1 MDCHVP
7 ISPAGPAKTGSLA
20 GIRVVDLTRILGGP
34 YCTQILGDHG
44 ADIIKIEPPQG
55 DDTRTWGPPFVG
67 DTAAYFNGMNRNKRA
82 MVLDLKQPAAREVL
96 LCLLSGADVMVENY
110 KPGTLEAWGIGRD
123 VLAARFPR
131 LVHASVT
138 GFGENGPLGGMPGYD
153 AALQAASGLMSVNGA
168 PDGPA
173 TRLGVPIVD
182 MVTGLNATI
191 GILLALHERTRSGL
205 GQWIDVALFDCALS
219 VLHPH
224 PSNYFASGVVP
235 GRSGNAHP
243 NVAPYDTFTTATT
256 PIFLAVGNDGQFAK
270 LCHVLGAPD
279 LAADPAYASNADRS
293 RNRETLKPALQ
304 NLMRER
310 DCAALADTLIRA
322 GVPCGAVLTV
332 AEALVQPQAVARGIV
347 VELGAYRGVASP
359 IKLSRTPASYDS
371 PPPAKGQ
378 HTEEVLS
385 ELAARHGQLHLAPR
399 L

>member
-1 MDCHVP
+1 MASHAP
-7 ISPAGPAKTGSLA
+7 TKPGALA

-44 ADIIKIEPPQG
+44 ADVIKVEPPQG

-67 DTAAYFNGMNRNKRA
+67 GTAAYFNGMNRNKRA
-82 MVLDLKQPAAREVL
+82 IVLDLKQAAAREVL
-96 LCLLSGADVMVENY
+96 LCLLSGADVLVENY
-110 KPGTLEAWGIGRD
+110 KPGTLESWDIGRAA
-123 VLAARFPR
+123 LAARFPR

-168 PDGPA
+168 ADGPA

-191 GILLALHERTRSGL
+191 GILLALHERERSGL
-205 GQWIDVALFDCALS
+205 GQWIDVALFDSALS

-224 PSNYFASGVVP
+224 PSNYFASGLVP

-243 NVAPYDTFTTATT
+243 NVAPYDTFTTATA

-270 LCHVLGAPD
+270 LCRVLGAPA
-279 LAADPAYASNADRS
+279 LAADPAFASNADRS
-293 RNRETLKPALQ
+293 RNRDTLKQSLQ
-304 NLMRER
+304 DLMREWE
-310 DCAALADTLIRA
+310 CAALADTLIRS

-332 AEALVQPQAVARGIV
+332 AEALDQPQAAARGAV
-347 VELGAYRGVASP
+347 VQLGDYRGVASP
-359 IKLSRTPASYDS
+359 VKLSRTPATYRSA
-371 PPPAKGQ
+371 PPVKGQ
-378 HTEEVLS
+378 HTAEVLA
-385 ELAARHGQLHLAPR
+385 ELVTVVHSAG
-399 L
+399 

>member
-1 MDCHVP
+1 MASHAP
-7 ISPAGPAKTGSLA
+7 TKPGALA

-44 ADIIKIEPPQG
+44 ADVIKVEPPQG

-82 MVLDLKQPAAREVL
+82 IVLDFKQAAAREVL
-96 LCLLSGADVMVENY
+96 LCLLSGADVLVENY
-110 KPGTLEAWGIGRD
+110 KPGTLESWDIGRAA
-123 VLAARFPR
+123 LAARFPR

-168 PDGPA
+168 ADGPA

-182 MVTGLNATI
+182 LVTGLNTTI
-191 GILLALHERTRSGL
+191 GILLALHERERSGL
-205 GQWIDVALFDCALS
+205 GQWIDVTLFDSALS

-235 GRSGNAHP
+235 VRSGNAHP
-243 NVAPYDTFTTATT
+243 NVAPYDTFLTATA

-270 LCHVLGAPD
+270 LCGVLGAPG
-279 LAADPAYASNADRS
+279 LAADLAFASNADRS
-293 RNRETLKPALQ
+293 RNRDTLKQSLQ
-304 NLMRER
+304 DLMQEW

-332 AEALVQPQAVARGIV
+332 AEALNQPQAAARGAV
-347 VELGAYRGVASP
+347 VQVGDYRGVASP
-359 IKLSRTPASYDS
+359 IKLSRTPATYRSA
-371 PPPAKGQ
+371 PPAKDQ
-378 HTEEVLS
+378 HTAEVLA
-385 ELAARHGQLHLAPR
+385 ELVTVVHLAG
-399 L
+399 